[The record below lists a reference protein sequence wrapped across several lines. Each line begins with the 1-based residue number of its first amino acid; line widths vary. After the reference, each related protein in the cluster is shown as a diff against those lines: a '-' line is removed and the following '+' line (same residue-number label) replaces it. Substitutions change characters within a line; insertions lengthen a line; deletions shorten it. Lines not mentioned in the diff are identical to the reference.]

1 MKSHPDRSHRKSQN
15 CVPARAGT
23 CFVLLAFLATSVGA
37 QDAPQDLTKLSLN
50 DLVNVRVSSASKKEQ
65 KLFQTA
71 TAIYVITQEDIRRS
85 GMTSIPDLLRLVPGM
100 DVAHV
105 DASKWAITARGFNG
119 RFANKMLVLVDGRT
133 VYSPLFAGVYWEVQ
147 DVLLPDI
154 ERIEVIRGPGATL
167 WGSNA
172 VNGVINIITKGAKD
186 TQGGLIAA
194 GSGMQEHG
202 IGGFRYGGKLGAK
215 THFRF
220 YAKHYNRGE
229 SVDANGGAAGDA
241 WWSVR
246 GGFRFDS
253 DISVRDLLTVQG
265 DLYRNHEDQRVN
277 RALLTPPFSQAID
290 APLRAVGGNFLTRWT
305 RTYSPRQQLS
315 LQFYFDRVDR
325 FEVREGESVQMAD
338 VNFEHRFGIGMRHDI
353 VWGAS
358 YRHIADRMDATFF
371 LLVSPATRRQ
381 YMLNT
386 FVQDEITLVKDRLK
400 LVAGIKLEHNRY
412 ARLENEPSL
421 RLLWTPSLRQ
431 AFWFAY
437 SKADRLPTRAED
449 SIRVNYAAFP
459 GPGGLT
465 ALVTING
472 NPDFEDEELKAF
484 ELGYRVQPSHRFS
497 VDLAT
502 FYNWYKNLR
511 TQEPGVPFL
520 ETSPL
525 PPHIVAP
532 LVFSNLMHGEAY
544 GAEIATTWNVTND
557 WKLTGAYSWLTLQL
571 HREVTS
577 LDPAVESSERDSP
590 RNQFQIRS
598 ELNLPRQVEL
608 DTSIFFTGQRT
619 SMSVPRHTRV
629 DLRIG
634 WRPAERWELSL
645 MGQNLLS
652 PRHAEFAKTE
662 LNPPTYDKRRIFGK
676 ITWRF

>member
-1 MKSHPDRSHRKSQN
+1 MKTLPARSHRKAQKF
-15 CVPARAGT
+15 VPTRAGT
-23 CFVLLAFLATSVGA
+23 FLVLLAILATPVGA
-37 QDAPQDLTKLSLN
+37 QDASQDLTKLSLN

-65 KLFQTA
+65 KLFQTE
-71 TAIYVITQEDIRRS
+71 TAIHVITQEDIRRS
-85 GMTSIPDLLRLVPGM
+85 GMTSIPELLRLVPGM

-172 VNGVINIITKGAKD
+172 VNGVINIITKRAKD
-186 TQGGLIAA
+186 TQGGLIVA

-202 IGGFRYGGKLGAK
+202 IGGFRFGGKLGAK

-246 GGFRFDS
+246 GGFRIDS
-253 DISVRDLLTVQG
+253 DISQRDLLTVQG

-277 RALLTPPFSQAID
+277 IALLAPPFSQAID
-290 APLRAVGGNFLTRWT
+290 APLRAFGGNILTRWT
-305 RTYSPRQQLS
+305 RTYSPRQQMS
-315 LQFYFDRVDR
+315 LQFYFDRADR
-325 FEVREGESVQMAD
+325 DEVREGESVQTAD
-338 VNFEHRFGIGMRHDI
+338 LNFEHRFGLGARHDI
-353 VWGAS
+353 VWGVN
-358 YRHIADRMDATFF
+358 YRHISDLLEATLFF
-371 LLVSPATRRQ
+371 SFNPASRRQ
-381 YMLNT
+381 YLLNA

-421 RLLWTPSLRQ
+421 RLLWTPSTRQ
-431 AFWFAY
+431 ALWFAY
-437 SKADRLPTRAED
+437 SRADRLPTRAED
-449 SIRVNYAAFP
+449 SIRVNYLAIP

-465 ALVTING
+465 TLVTVNG
-472 NPDFEDEELKAF
+472 SPAFEDEHLNALEF
-484 ELGYRVQPSHRFS
+484 GYRAQPSHRFS
-497 VDLAT
+497 IDLAT
-502 FYNWYKNLR
+502 FYNKYNNLR

-520 ETSPL
+520 EISPL

-532 LVFSNLMHGEAY
+532 LDFSNLMHGEAY
-544 GAEIATTWNVTND
+544 GAEIVSTWNVTSD
-557 WKLTGAYSWLTLQL
+557 WKLRGVYSWLTLRL
-571 HREVTS
+571 HREATS
-577 LDPAVESSERDSP
+577 QDAIAEGIERDSP

-608 DTSIFFTGQRT
+608 DTSIFFAGQRT
-619 SMSVPRHTRV
+619 SLSVPRHTRV
-629 DLRIG
+629 DLRLG
-634 WRPAERWELSL
+634 WQPAERWELSL
-645 MGQNLLS
+645 VGQNLLS

-662 LNPPTYDKRRIFGK
+662 FNPFTYDKRRVFGK
-676 ITWRF
+676 LTWRF